1 MSKYIG
7 VSVPRVDG
15 VKKVTGAAKYVGDMK
30 WPRMLYAKCVK
41 SPYAHAKI
49 LSIDVSAAK
58 ALKGV
63 HDVITGDYYT
73 KRGGLY
79 LEDKN
84 FLAVNTVKF
93 CGEPVVAV
101 AAETPEIAEAACE
114 LVKVE
119 YEPLPVINN
128 PMEGMAKD
136 AILIHPELHTYKVV
150 PIFHPQAH
158 TNISHHHIIRKGDA
172 DAAFK
177 YAEEHPDE
185 YYITEH
191 EYHVPHVQHT
201 PIENHIAVAQ
211 YEPDGKCTVW
221 ASCQSPYAV
230 RQALSASF
238 DIPLN
243 KMRII
248 SPYVG
253 GGFGAKAGT
262 TIEGIIIPL
271 AMHSK
276 GRPVMMEYT
285 REEEF
290 VNSYVRQ
297 GLYTKIKTAVRKSDG
312 KFLAVQNDF
321 YWDGGAYTEYG
332 VNIVKAS
339 GFASTGPYEFDNVK
353 TDAYCVYTNNP
364 VGGPYRGFGMCE
376 IHFGIEQN
384 IDEVAKEIGMD
395 PIEIRRVNGLAPGK
409 STGTG
414 EIMKSCGFLEALDQ
428 VAEAIQYD
436 KPCDP
441 PSGPHKVRGKGIAG
455 GWKSPS
461 QPTNAGS
468 AAIIRMN
475 EDGTFFLM
483 TSGHDIGQGS
493 DTALTQIAAEVLC
506 CDPSKFTIRTGDT
519 DHTPYEWQTVASRI
533 TYCAGNAIKLAAED
547 LKEKL
552 LDLAQIKLGYIKRE
566 LYLEDGW
573 IINRNHPESRMPMS
587 DLALGL
593 AFEDGSGY
601 GGPAIGVGTFTL
613 PNNINYDPATGYSPK
628 PAAFWTTAVA
638 GAEVEV
644 DTETGIIEVKKMVES
659 CDPGHIVNPELY
671 KAQVEG
677 GMMQALG
684 TVLFEE
690 LKLKDGKVLN
700 KSFVD
705 YKIPTI
711 DNAPETFIAMGVE
724 HPEETGPYGA
734 RGIGEPAMVPG
745 APAIANAIYNAT
757 GCRFTEMPITPE
769 RMLNRRS
776 SQIRWHLRKM
786 TVKRKSGMI
795 LFCLMYPMFR
805 LIKAFL

>member
-428 VAEAIQYD
+428 VAEAIEYD
-436 KPCDP
+436 KPCDA

-552 LDLAQIKLGYIKRE
+552 LNLAQIKLGYIKRE

-769 RMLNRRS
+769 RML
-776 SQIRWHLRKM
+776 
-786 TVKRKSGMI
+786 
-795 LFCLMYPMFR
+795 
-805 LIKAFL
+805 KALQEKAAAEKK

>member
-49 LSIDVSAAK
+49 VSIDISAAK

-93 CGEPVVAV
+93 CGEPVVAI

-136 AILIHPELHTYKVV
+136 AVLIHPELHTYKVV

-230 RQALSASF
+230 RQALSATF

-271 AMHSK
+271 AMHCK
-276 GRPVMMEYT
+276 GRPIMMEYT

-312 KFLAVQNDF
+312 KFLAVQNNF

-436 KPCDP
+436 KPCDA
-441 PSGPHKVRGKGIAG
+441 PSGPHKIRGKGIAG

-628 PAAFWTTAVA
+628 PAAFWTTAAA
-638 GAEVEV
+638 GAEVEI
-644 DTETGIIEVKKMVES
+644 DTETGVIEVKKMVES

-684 TVLFEE
+684 TVLYEE
-690 LKLKDGKVLN
+690 LLLKDGKVLN

-711 DNAPETFIAMGVE
+711 DNTPETFIAMGVE

-769 RMLNRRS
+769 RML
-776 SQIRWHLRKM
+776 
-786 TVKRKSGMI
+786 
-795 LFCLMYPMFR
+795 
-805 LIKAFL
+805 KALQEKAAAEKK

>member
-1 MSKYIG
+1 MSKYVG

-49 LSIDVSAAK
+49 VSIDVSAAK

-93 CGEPVVAV
+93 YGEPVVAV
-101 AAETPEIAEAACE
+101 AAETPEIAEEACE

-201 PIENHIAVAQ
+201 PIENHVAVAQ

-230 RQALSASF
+230 RQALSATF

-271 AMHSK
+271 AMHCK

-290 VNSYVRQ
+290 VNSYLRQ
-297 GLYTKIKTAVRKSDG
+297 GVYTKIKTAVRKSDG
-312 KFLAVQNDF
+312 KFLAVQNNF

-428 VAEAIQYD
+428 VAEAIEYD
-436 KPCDP
+436 KPCEK
-441 PSGPHKVRGKGIAG
+441 PSAPNKVRGKGIAG

-493 DTALTQIAAEVLC
+493 DTALIQIAAEVLC

-533 TYCAGNAIKLAAED
+533 TYCAGNATKLAAED

-628 PAAFWTTAVA
+628 PAAFWTTAAA
-638 GAEVEV
+638 GAEVEI
-644 DTETGIIEVKKMVES
+644 DTETGVIEVKKMVES

-711 DNAPETFIAMGVE
+711 DNTPETFIAMGVE

-769 RMLNRRS
+769 KML
-776 SQIRWHLRKM
+776 
-786 TVKRKSGMI
+786 
-795 LFCLMYPMFR
+795 
-805 LIKAFL
+805 KALQEKAAAEKK

>member
-49 LSIDVSAAK
+49 VSIDVSAAK

-136 AILIHPELHTYKVV
+136 AVLIHPELHTYKVV

-230 RQALSASF
+230 RQALSATF

-312 KFLAVQNDF
+312 KFLAVQNNF

-769 RMLNRRS
+769 RML
-776 SQIRWHLRKM
+776 
-786 TVKRKSGMI
+786 
-795 LFCLMYPMFR
+795 
-805 LIKAFL
+805 KALQEKAAAEKK

>member
-49 LSIDVSAAK
+49 VSIDISAAK

-93 CGEPVVAV
+93 YGEPVVAI

-136 AILIHPELHTYKVV
+136 AVLIHPELHTYKVV

-230 RQALSASF
+230 RQALSATF

-312 KFLAVQNDF
+312 KFLAVQNNF

-711 DNAPETFIAMGVE
+711 DNAPDNFIAMGVE

-769 RMLNRRS
+769 RML
-776 SQIRWHLRKM
+776 
-786 TVKRKSGMI
+786 
-795 LFCLMYPMFR
+795 
-805 LIKAFL
+805 KALQEKAAAEKK

>member
-136 AILIHPELHTYKVV
+136 AVLIHPELHTYKVV

-230 RQALSASF
+230 RQALSATF

-312 KFLAVQNDF
+312 KFLAVQNNF

-533 TYCAGNAIKLAAED
+533 TYCAGNAIQLAAED

-671 KAQVEG
+671 RAQVEG

-705 YKIPTI
+705 YKIPPI

-769 RMLNRRS
+769 RML
-776 SQIRWHLRKM
+776 
-786 TVKRKSGMI
+786 
-795 LFCLMYPMFR
+795 
-805 LIKAFL
+805 KALQEKAAAEKK

>member
-58 ALKGV
+58 ALKGL

-769 RMLNRRS
+769 RML
-776 SQIRWHLRKM
+776 
-786 TVKRKSGMI
+786 
-795 LFCLMYPMFR
+795 
-805 LIKAFL
+805 KALQEKAAAEKK

>member
-119 YEPLPVINN
+119 YEPLHVINN

-769 RMLNRRS
+769 RML
-776 SQIRWHLRKM
+776 
-786 TVKRKSGMI
+786 
-795 LFCLMYPMFR
+795 
-805 LIKAFL
+805 KALQEKAAAEKK

>member
-49 LSIDVSAAK
+49 VSIDISAAK

-93 CGEPVVAV
+93 CGEPVVAI

-136 AILIHPELHTYKVV
+136 AVLIHPELHTYKVV

-230 RQALSASF
+230 RQALSATF

-271 AMHSK
+271 AMHCK

-428 VAEAIQYD
+428 VAEAIEYD
-436 KPCDP
+436 KPCDA

-628 PAAFWTTAVA
+628 PAAFWTTAAA
-638 GAEVEV
+638 GAEVEI
-644 DTETGIIEVKKMVES
+644 DTETGVIEVKKMVES

-684 TVLFEE
+684 TVLYEE

-711 DNAPETFIAMGVE
+711 DNTPETFIAMGVE

-745 APAIANAIYNAT
+745 APAIANAIFNAT

-769 RMLNRRS
+769 KML
-776 SQIRWHLRKM
+776 
-786 TVKRKSGMI
+786 
-795 LFCLMYPMFR
+795 
-805 LIKAFL
+805 KALQEKAAAEKK

>member
-49 LSIDVSAAK
+49 VSIDVSAAK

-136 AILIHPELHTYKVV
+136 AVLIHPELHTYKVV

-211 YEPDGKCTVW
+211 YEPDVKCTVW
-221 ASCQSPYAV
+221 CSCQSPYAV
-230 RQALSASF
+230 CQSLSATF

-271 AMHSK
+271 AMHCK
-276 GRPVMMEYT
+276 GRPIMMEYT

-428 VAEAIQYD
+428 VAEAIEYD
-436 KPCDP
+436 KPCDA

-628 PAAFWTTAVA
+628 PAAFWTTAAA
-638 GAEVEV
+638 GAEVEI
-644 DTETGIIEVKKMVES
+644 DTETGVIEVKKMVES

-684 TVLFEE
+684 TVLYEE

-711 DNAPETFIAMGVE
+711 DNTPETFIAMGVE

-769 RMLNRRS
+769 RML
-776 SQIRWHLRKM
+776 
-786 TVKRKSGMI
+786 
-795 LFCLMYPMFR
+795 
-805 LIKAFL
+805 KALQEKAAAEKK

>member
-49 LSIDVSAAK
+49 VSIDISAAK

-93 CGEPVVAV
+93 CGEPVVAI
-101 AAETPEIAEAACE
+101 AAETPEIAEAACD

-136 AILIHPELHTYKVV
+136 AVLIHPELHTYKVV

-230 RQALSASF
+230 RQALSATF

-312 KFLAVQNDF
+312 KFLAVQNNF

-428 VAEAIQYD
+428 VAEALQYD

-684 TVLFEE
+684 TVLYEE

-769 RMLNRRS
+769 RML
-776 SQIRWHLRKM
+776 
-786 TVKRKSGMI
+786 
-795 LFCLMYPMFR
+795 
-805 LIKAFL
+805 KALQEKAAAEKK

>member
-339 GFASTGPYEFDNVK
+339 GFASTGPYEFGNVK

-769 RMLNRRS
+769 RML
-776 SQIRWHLRKM
+776 
-786 TVKRKSGMI
+786 
-795 LFCLMYPMFR
+795 
-805 LIKAFL
+805 KALQEKAAAEKK

>member
-93 CGEPVVAV
+93 YGEPVVAI
-101 AAETPEIAEAACE
+101 AAETPEIAEAACD

-271 AMHSK
+271 AIHSK

-312 KFLAVQNDF
+312 KFLAVQNNF

-769 RMLNRRS
+769 RML
-776 SQIRWHLRKM
+776 
-786 TVKRKSGMI
+786 
-795 LFCLMYPMFR
+795 
-805 LIKAFL
+805 KALQEKAAAEKK

>member
-101 AAETPEIAEAACE
+101 AAETPEIAEAACD

-136 AILIHPELHTYKVV
+136 AVLIHPELHTYKVV

-230 RQALSASF
+230 RQALSATF

-271 AMHSK
+271 AMHCK

-628 PAAFWTTAVA
+628 PAAFWTTAAA
-638 GAEVEV
+638 GAEVEI
-644 DTETGIIEVKKMVES
+644 DTETGVIEVKKMVES

-684 TVLFEE
+684 TVLYEE
-690 LKLKDGKVLN
+690 LLLKDGKVLN

-711 DNAPETFIAMGVE
+711 DNTPETFIAMGVE

-769 RMLNRRS
+769 RML
-776 SQIRWHLRKM
+776 
-786 TVKRKSGMI
+786 
-795 LFCLMYPMFR
+795 
-805 LIKAFL
+805 KALQEKAAAEKK

>member
-49 LSIDVSAAK
+49 VSIDVSAAK

-136 AILIHPELHTYKVV
+136 AVLIHPELHTYKVV

-230 RQALSASF
+230 RQALSATF

-271 AMHSK
+271 AMHCK

-428 VAEAIQYD
+428 VAEAIEYD
-436 KPCDP
+436 KPCDA
-441 PSGPHKVRGKGIAG
+441 PSGPHKIRGKGIAG

-628 PAAFWTTAVA
+628 PAAFWTTAAA
-638 GAEVEV
+638 GAEVEI
-644 DTETGIIEVKKMVES
+644 DTETGVIEVKKMVES

-684 TVLFEE
+684 TVLYEE
-690 LKLKDGKVLN
+690 LLLKDGKVLN

-711 DNAPETFIAMGVE
+711 DNTPETFIAMGVE

-769 RMLNRRS
+769 RML
-776 SQIRWHLRKM
+776 
-786 TVKRKSGMI
+786 
-795 LFCLMYPMFR
+795 
-805 LIKAFL
+805 KALQEKAAAEKK

>member
-1 MSKYIG
+1 MSKYVG

-49 LSIDVSAAK
+49 VSIDVSAAK

-93 CGEPVVAV
+93 YGEPVVAI
-101 AAETPEIAEAACE
+101 AAETPEIAEEACE

-136 AILIHPELHTYKVV
+136 AVLIHPELHTYKVV

-201 PIENHIAVAQ
+201 PIENHVAVAQ

-230 RQALSASF
+230 RQALSATF

-271 AMHSK
+271 AMHCK

-290 VNSYVRQ
+290 VNSYLRQ
-297 GLYTKIKTAVRKSDG
+297 GVYTKIKTAVRKSDG
-312 KFLAVQNDF
+312 KFLAVQNNF

-409 STGTG
+409 TTGTG
-414 EIMKSCGFLEALDQ
+414 EVMKSCGFLEALDQ
-428 VAEAIQYD
+428 VAEAIEYD
-436 KPCDP
+436 KPCDK
-441 PSGPHKVRGKGIAG
+441 PSAPNKVRGKGIAG

-493 DTALTQIAAEVLC
+493 DTALIQIAAEVLC

-533 TYCAGNAIKLAAED
+533 TYCAGNATKLAAED

-628 PAAFWTTAVA
+628 PAAFWTTAAA
-638 GAEVEV
+638 GAEVEI
-644 DTETGIIEVKKMVES
+644 DTETGVIEVKKMVES

-711 DNAPETFIAMGVE
+711 DNTPETFIAMGVE

-769 RMLNRRS
+769 KML
-776 SQIRWHLRKM
+776 
-786 TVKRKSGMI
+786 
-795 LFCLMYPMFR
+795 
-805 LIKAFL
+805 KALQEKAAAEKK

>member
-79 LEDKN
+79 REDKN

-769 RMLNRRS
+769 RML
-776 SQIRWHLRKM
+776 
-786 TVKRKSGMI
+786 
-795 LFCLMYPMFR
+795 
-805 LIKAFL
+805 KALQEKAAAEKK

>member
-93 CGEPVVAV
+93 YGEPVVAI
-101 AAETPEIAEAACE
+101 AAETPEIAEAACD

-230 RQALSASF
+230 RQALSATF

-297 GLYTKIKTAVRKSDG
+297 GVYTKIKTAVRKSDG
-312 KFLAVQNDF
+312 KFLAVQNNF

-644 DTETGIIEVKKMVES
+644 DTETGIIEVKKMAES

-769 RMLNRRS
+769 RML
-776 SQIRWHLRKM
+776 
-786 TVKRKSGMI
+786 
-795 LFCLMYPMFR
+795 
-805 LIKAFL
+805 KALQEKAAAEKK

>member
-49 LSIDVSAAK
+49 VSIDVSAAK

-93 CGEPVVAV
+93 CGEPVVAI

-136 AILIHPELHTYKVV
+136 AVLIHPELHTYKVV

-230 RQALSASF
+230 RQALSATF

-312 KFLAVQNDF
+312 KFLAVQNNF

-436 KPCDP
+436 KPCEA

-628 PAAFWTTAVA
+628 PAAFWTTAAA
-638 GAEVEV
+638 GAEVEI
-644 DTETGIIEVKKMVES
+644 DTETGVIEVKKMVES

-684 TVLFEE
+684 TVLYEE
-690 LKLKDGKVLN
+690 LLLKDGKVL
-700 KSFVD
+700 K
-705 YKIPTI
+705 
-711 DNAPETFIAMGVE
+711 
-724 HPEETGPYGA
+724 
-734 RGIGEPAMVPG
+734 
-745 APAIANAIYNAT
+745 
-757 GCRFTEMPITPE
+757 
-769 RMLNRRS
+769 
-776 SQIRWHLRKM
+776 
-786 TVKRKSGMI
+786 
-795 LFCLMYPMFR
+795 
-805 LIKAFL
+805 

>member
-1 MSKYIG
+1 MSKYVG

-49 LSIDVSAAK
+49 VSIDVSAAK

-93 CGEPVVAV
+93 YGEPVVAI
-101 AAETPEIAEAACE
+101 AAETPEIAEEACE

-201 PIENHIAVAQ
+201 PIENHVAVAQ

-230 RQALSASF
+230 RQALSATF

-271 AMHSK
+271 AMHCK

-290 VNSYVRQ
+290 VNSYLRQ
-297 GLYTKIKTAVRKSDG
+297 GVYTKIKTAVRKSDG
-312 KFLAVQNDF
+312 KFLAVQNNF

-428 VAEAIQYD
+428 VAAAIEYD
-436 KPCDP
+436 KPCDK
-441 PSGPHKVRGKGIAG
+441 PSAPNKVRGKGIAG

-493 DTALTQIAAEVLC
+493 DTALIQIAAEVLC

-533 TYCAGNAIKLAAED
+533 TYCAGNATKLAAED

-628 PAAFWTTAVA
+628 PAAFWTTAAA
-638 GAEVEV
+638 GAEVEI
-644 DTETGIIEVKKMVES
+644 DTETGVIEVKKMVES

-711 DNAPETFIAMGVE
+711 DNTPETFIAMGVE

-769 RMLNRRS
+769 KML
-776 SQIRWHLRKM
+776 
-786 TVKRKSGMI
+786 
-795 LFCLMYPMFR
+795 
-805 LIKAFL
+805 KALQEKAAAEKK

>member
-1 MSKYIG
+1 MSKYVG

-49 LSIDVSAAK
+49 VSIDVSAAK

-93 CGEPVVAV
+93 YGEPVVAI
-101 AAETPEIAEAACE
+101 AAETPEIAEEACE

-201 PIENHIAVAQ
+201 PIENHVAVAQ

-230 RQALSASF
+230 RQALSATF

-271 AMHSK
+271 AMHCK

-290 VNSYVRQ
+290 VNSYLRQ
-297 GLYTKIKTAVRKSDG
+297 GVYTKIKTAVRKSDG
-312 KFLAVQNDF
+312 KFLAVQNNF

-428 VAEAIQYD
+428 VAAAIEYD
-436 KPCDP
+436 KPCDA
-441 PSGPHKVRGKGIAG
+441 PSGPHKIRGKGIAG

-493 DTALTQIAAEVLC
+493 DTALIQIAAEVLC

-533 TYCAGNAIKLAAED
+533 TYCAGNATKLAAED

-628 PAAFWTTAVA
+628 PAAFWTTAAA
-638 GAEVEV
+638 GAEVEI
-644 DTETGIIEVKKMVES
+644 DTETGVIEVKKMVES

-711 DNAPETFIAMGVE
+711 DNTPETFIAMGVE

-769 RMLNRRS
+769 KML
-776 SQIRWHLRKM
+776 
-786 TVKRKSGMI
+786 
-795 LFCLMYPMFR
+795 
-805 LIKAFL
+805 KALQEKAAAEKK

>member
-49 LSIDVSAAK
+49 VSIDVSAAK

-93 CGEPVVAV
+93 CGEPVVAI

-136 AILIHPELHTYKVV
+136 AVLIHPELHTYKVV

-230 RQALSASF
+230 RQALSATF

-285 REEEF
+285 REDEF
-290 VNSYVRQ
+290 VTSYVRQ

-312 KFLAVQNDF
+312 KFLAVQNNF

-436 KPCDP
+436 KPCEA

-628 PAAFWTTAVA
+628 PAAFWTTAAA

-644 DTETGIIEVKKMVES
+644 DTETGVIEVKKMVES

-711 DNAPETFIAMGVE
+711 DNTPETFIAMGVE

-745 APAIANAIYNAT
+745 APAIANAIFNAT

-769 RMLNRRS
+769 RML
-776 SQIRWHLRKM
+776 
-786 TVKRKSGMI
+786 
-795 LFCLMYPMFR
+795 
-805 LIKAFL
+805 KALQEKAAAEKK

>member
-49 LSIDVSAAK
+49 VSIDVSAAK

-93 CGEPVVAV
+93 CGEPVVAI

-136 AILIHPELHTYKVV
+136 AVLIHPELHTYKVV

-230 RQALSASF
+230 RQALSATF

-312 KFLAVQNDF
+312 KFLAVQNNF

-436 KPCDP
+436 KPCDA
-441 PSGPHKVRGKGIAG
+441 PSGPHKIRGKGIAG

-628 PAAFWTTAVA
+628 PAAFWTTAAA
-638 GAEVEV
+638 GAEVEI
-644 DTETGIIEVKKMVES
+644 DTETGVIEVKKMVES

-677 GMMQALG
+677 GMMRALG
-684 TVLFEE
+684 TVLYEE
-690 LKLKDGKVLN
+690 LLLKDGKVLN

-711 DNAPETFIAMGVE
+711 DNTPETFIAMGVE

-745 APAIANAIYNAT
+745 APAIANAIFNAT

-769 RMLNRRS
+769 RML
-776 SQIRWHLRKM
+776 
-786 TVKRKSGMI
+786 
-795 LFCLMYPMFR
+795 
-805 LIKAFL
+805 KALQEKAAAEKK

>member
-49 LSIDVSAAK
+49 VSIDVSAAK

-136 AILIHPELHTYKVV
+136 AVLIHPELHTYKVV

-230 RQALSASF
+230 RQALSATF

-271 AMHSK
+271 AMHCK

-428 VAEAIQYD
+428 VAEAIEYD
-436 KPCDP
+436 KPCDA

-628 PAAFWTTAVA
+628 PAAFWTTAAA
-638 GAEVEV
+638 GAEVEI
-644 DTETGIIEVKKMVES
+644 DTETGVIEVKKMVES

-684 TVLFEE
+684 TVLYEE

-711 DNAPETFIAMGVE
+711 DNTPETFIAMGVE

-769 RMLNRRS
+769 RML
-776 SQIRWHLRKM
+776 
-786 TVKRKSGMI
+786 
-795 LFCLMYPMFR
+795 
-805 LIKAFL
+805 KALQEKAATEKK

>member
-49 LSIDVSAAK
+49 VSIDISAAK

-93 CGEPVVAV
+93 CGEPVVAI
-101 AAETPEIAEAACE
+101 AAETPEIAEAACD

-136 AILIHPELHTYKVV
+136 AVLIHPELHTYKVV

-230 RQALSASF
+230 RQALSATF

-312 KFLAVQNDF
+312 KFLAVQNNF

-769 RMLNRRS
+769 RML
-776 SQIRWHLRKM
+776 
-786 TVKRKSGMI
+786 
-795 LFCLMYPMFR
+795 
-805 LIKAFL
+805 KALQEKAAAEKK

>member
-49 LSIDVSAAK
+49 VSIDISAAK

-769 RMLNRRS
+769 RML
-776 SQIRWHLRKM
+776 
-786 TVKRKSGMI
+786 
-795 LFCLMYPMFR
+795 
-805 LIKAFL
+805 KALQEKAAAEKK

>member
-49 LSIDVSAAK
+49 VSIDVSAAK

-136 AILIHPELHTYKVV
+136 AVLIHPELHTYKVV

-230 RQALSASF
+230 RQALSATF

-271 AMHSK
+271 AMHCK

-428 VAEAIQYD
+428 VAEAIEYD
-436 KPCDP
+436 KPCDA

-628 PAAFWTTAVA
+628 PAAFWTTAAA
-638 GAEVEV
+638 GAEVEI
-644 DTETGIIEVKKMVES
+644 DTETGVIEVKKMVES

-684 TVLFEE
+684 TVLYEE

-769 RMLNRRS
+769 RML
-776 SQIRWHLRKM
+776 
-786 TVKRKSGMI
+786 
-795 LFCLMYPMFR
+795 
-805 LIKAFL
+805 KALQEKAAA

>member
-49 LSIDVSAAK
+49 VSIDISAAK

-93 CGEPVVAV
+93 CGEPVVAI

-136 AILIHPELHTYKVV
+136 AVLIHPELHTYKVV

-230 RQALSASF
+230 RQALSATF
-238 DIPLN
+238 DIQLN

-312 KFLAVQNDF
+312 KFLAVQNNF

-436 KPCDP
+436 KPCDA
-441 PSGPHKVRGKGIAG
+441 PSGPHKIRGKGIAG

-628 PAAFWTTAVA
+628 PAAFWTTAAA
-638 GAEVEV
+638 GAEVEI
-644 DTETGIIEVKKMVES
+644 DTETGVIEVKKMVES

-684 TVLFEE
+684 TVLYEE
-690 LKLKDGKVLN
+690 LLLKDGKVLN

-711 DNAPETFIAMGVE
+711 DNTPETFIAMGVE

-769 RMLNRRS
+769 RML
-776 SQIRWHLRKM
+776 
-786 TVKRKSGMI
+786 
-795 LFCLMYPMFR
+795 
-805 LIKAFL
+805 KALQEKAAAEKK

>member
-49 LSIDVSAAK
+49 VSIDVSAAK

-136 AILIHPELHTYKVV
+136 AVLIHPELHTYKVV

-230 RQALSASF
+230 RQALSATF

-271 AMHSK
+271 AMHCK

-312 KFLAVQNDF
+312 KFLAVQNNF

-628 PAAFWTTAVA
+628 PAAFWTTAAA
-638 GAEVEV
+638 GAEVEI
-644 DTETGIIEVKKMVES
+644 DTETGVIEVKKMVES

-684 TVLFEE
+684 TVLYEE

-711 DNAPETFIAMGVE
+711 DNTPETFIAMGVE

-769 RMLNRRS
+769 RML
-776 SQIRWHLRKM
+776 
-786 TVKRKSGMI
+786 
-795 LFCLMYPMFR
+795 
-805 LIKAFL
+805 KALQEKAAAEKK

>member
-384 IDEVAKEIGMD
+384 IDEVAKEIGM
-395 PIEIRRVNGLAPGK
+395 EIRRVNGLAPGK

-769 RMLNRRS
+769 RML
-776 SQIRWHLRKM
+776 
-786 TVKRKSGMI
+786 
-795 LFCLMYPMFR
+795 
-805 LIKAFL
+805 KALQEKAAAEKK

>member
-93 CGEPVVAV
+93 CGEPVVAI

-769 RMLNRRS
+769 RML
-776 SQIRWHLRKM
+776 
-786 TVKRKSGMI
+786 
-795 LFCLMYPMFR
+795 
-805 LIKAFL
+805 KALQEKAAAEKK

>member
-49 LSIDVSAAK
+49 VSIDVSAAK

-93 CGEPVVAV
+93 CGEPVVAI

-136 AILIHPELHTYKVV
+136 AVLIHPELHTYKVV

-230 RQALSASF
+230 RQALSATF

-312 KFLAVQNDF
+312 KFLAVQNNF

-436 KPCDP
+436 KPCEA

-628 PAAFWTTAVA
+628 PAAFWTTAAA
-638 GAEVEV
+638 GAEVEI
-644 DTETGIIEVKKMVES
+644 DTETGVIEVKKMVES

-711 DNAPETFIAMGVE
+711 DNTPETFIAMGVE

-745 APAIANAIYNAT
+745 APAIANAIFNAT

-769 RMLNRRS
+769 RML
-776 SQIRWHLRKM
+776 
-786 TVKRKSGMI
+786 
-795 LFCLMYPMFR
+795 
-805 LIKAFL
+805 KALQEKAAAEKK

>member
-49 LSIDVSAAK
+49 VSIDISAAK

-93 CGEPVVAV
+93 YGEPVVAI
-101 AAETPEIAEAACE
+101 AAETPEIAEAACD

-136 AILIHPELHTYKVV
+136 AVLIHPELHTYKVV

-230 RQALSASF
+230 RQALSATF

-312 KFLAVQNDF
+312 KFLAVQNNF

-644 DTETGIIEVKKMVES
+644 DTETGLIEVKKLVES

-769 RMLNRRS
+769 RML
-776 SQIRWHLRKM
+776 
-786 TVKRKSGMI
+786 
-795 LFCLMYPMFR
+795 
-805 LIKAFL
+805 KALQEKAAAEKK

>member
-1 MSKYIG
+1 MSKYVG

-49 LSIDVSAAK
+49 VSIDVSAAK

-93 CGEPVVAV
+93 YGEPVVAV
-101 AAETPEIAEAACE
+101 AAETPEIAEEACD

-136 AILIHPELHTYKVV
+136 AVLIHPELHTYKVV

-201 PIENHIAVAQ
+201 PIENHVAVAQ

-230 RQALSASF
+230 RQALSATF

-271 AMHSK
+271 AMHCK

-290 VNSYVRQ
+290 VNSYLRQ
-297 GLYTKIKTAVRKSDG
+297 GVYTKIKTAVRKSDG
-312 KFLAVQNDF
+312 KFLAVQNNF

-409 STGTG
+409 TTGTG
-414 EIMKSCGFLEALDQ
+414 EVMKSCGFLEALDQ
-428 VAEAIQYD
+428 VAEAIEYD
-436 KPCDP
+436 KPCDK
-441 PSGPHKVRGKGIAG
+441 PSAPNKVRGKGIAG

-493 DTALTQIAAEVLC
+493 DTALIQIAAEVLC

-533 TYCAGNAIKLAAED
+533 TYCAGNATKLAAED

-628 PAAFWTTAVA
+628 PAAFWTTAAA
-638 GAEVEV
+638 GAEVEI
-644 DTETGIIEVKKMVES
+644 DTETGVIEVKKMVES

-684 TVLFEE
+684 TVLYEE

-711 DNAPETFIAMGVE
+711 DNTPETFIAMGVE

-769 RMLNRRS
+769 KML
-776 SQIRWHLRKM
+776 
-786 TVKRKSGMI
+786 
-795 LFCLMYPMFR
+795 
-805 LIKAFL
+805 KALQEKAAAEKK

>member
-49 LSIDVSAAK
+49 VSIDISAAK

-93 CGEPVVAV
+93 YGEPVVAI
-101 AAETPEIAEAACE
+101 AAETPEIAEAACD

-136 AILIHPELHTYKVV
+136 AVLIHPELHTYKVV

-230 RQALSASF
+230 RQALSATF

-248 SPYVG
+248 PPYVG

-312 KFLAVQNDF
+312 KFLAVQNNF

-769 RMLNRRS
+769 RML
-776 SQIRWHLRKM
+776 
-786 TVKRKSGMI
+786 
-795 LFCLMYPMFR
+795 
-805 LIKAFL
+805 KALQEKAAAEKK

>member
-49 LSIDVSAAK
+49 VSIDISAAK

-63 HDVITGDYYT
+63 HDVITGDYYA

-136 AILIHPELHTYKVV
+136 AVLIHPELHTYKVV

-230 RQALSASF
+230 RQALSATF

-312 KFLAVQNDF
+312 KFLAVQNNF

-769 RMLNRRS
+769 RML
-776 SQIRWHLRKM
+776 
-786 TVKRKSGMI
+786 
-795 LFCLMYPMFR
+795 
-805 LIKAFL
+805 KALQEKAAAEKK

>member
-136 AILIHPELHTYKVV
+136 AVLIHPELHTYKVV

-230 RQALSASF
+230 RQALSATF

-271 AMHSK
+271 AMQSK

-312 KFLAVQNDF
+312 KFLAVQNNF

-769 RMLNRRS
+769 RML
-776 SQIRWHLRKM
+776 
-786 TVKRKSGMI
+786 
-795 LFCLMYPMFR
+795 
-805 LIKAFL
+805 KALQEKAAAEKK

>member
-49 LSIDVSAAK
+49 VSIDISAAK

-93 CGEPVVAV
+93 CGEPVVAI

-136 AILIHPELHTYKVV
+136 AVLIHPELHTYKVV

-230 RQALSASF
+230 RQALSATF

-312 KFLAVQNDF
+312 KFLAVQNNF

-436 KPCDP
+436 KPCEA

-628 PAAFWTTAVA
+628 PAAFWTTAAA

-644 DTETGIIEVKKMVES
+644 DTETGVIEVKKMVES

-684 TVLFEE
+684 TVLYEE

-711 DNAPETFIAMGVE
+711 DNTPETFIAMGVE

-745 APAIANAIYNAT
+745 APAIANAIFNAT

-769 RMLNRRS
+769 RML
-776 SQIRWHLRKM
+776 
-786 TVKRKSGMI
+786 
-795 LFCLMYPMFR
+795 
-805 LIKAFL
+805 KALQEKAAAEKK